1 MNANF
6 NPGEKI
12 QEYKDMIF
20 YKQRE
25 RGGYGLNNARNKIW
39 IKLIKFSFLD
49 PTQPTTTTKDV
60 TDEASTG
67 SAIEINNVN
76 STNGDDVRFWRI
88 FDRFPSFWGST
99 QDTRKNYLAA
109 VPVFMQDTVHGS

>member
-1 MNANF
+1 MLQCVTFYFDHLHNIGAMNANF

-20 YKQRE
+20 YDQRE

-39 IKLIKFSFLD
+39 IKWIKFRFLD

-60 TDEASTG
+60 TDEASAG

-76 STNGDDVRFWRI
+76 STNGMIKTTVIINFTDFNSIWSLNI
-88 FDRFPSFWGST
+88 F
-99 QDTRKNYLAA
+99 
-109 VPVFMQDTVHGS
+109 